1 MSRVPPT
8 VCLFLVITALVITG
22 GCSHY
27 QLGSAGR
34 TSFRTLYVE
43 PVTNRTLL
51 PQAPVTI
58 AAVLRSHLARDAR
71 ITLARSAD
79 EADVTLALTLTDY
92 QREIAAVRSGDTGLA
107 RKFNVS
113 LTATC
118 TLRENRGGKM
128 ILEKYP
134 VRAVRE
140 VFTDSGQLQA
150 EFQALP
156 LLAETLAEKII
167 QAAFNTW

>member
-1 MSRVPPT
+1 M
-8 VCLFLVITALVITG
+8 ITA

-34 TSFRTLYVE
+34 ISFRTLYVE

-58 AAVLRSHLARDAR
+58 AAVLRSHFARDAR
-71 ITLARSAD
+71 MTLARSAD
-79 EADVTLALTLTDY
+79 EADVTLAITLTDY

-128 ILEKYP
+128 ILEKHP

-167 QAAFNTW
+167 QAVFNPW